1 MTKDQLSKYCDA
13 EFENIETVN
22 AELWSVV
29 ESGKTEYSI
38 AELAAIATFLH
49 NIYSGVENILKRV
62 LRANLVKVEDSP
74 TWHKDMLKTSSDIE
88 IISND
93 LYVDLSDY
101 LSFRHFFVHAYS
113 FTLKWEELKPLIDRL
128 EGVLNKFK
136 SSIYKYINELQSF

>member
-1 MTKDQLSKYCDA
+1 
-13 EFENIETVN
+13 
-22 AELWSVV
+22 
-29 ESGKTEYSI
+29 
-38 AELAAIATFLH
+38 
-49 NIYSGVENILKRV
+49 VENILKRV
-62 LRANLVKVEDSP
+62 LRANQVKVEDSP

-113 FTLKWEELKPLIDRL
+113 FTLKWEELKPLVDRL